1 MKKKQKKK
9 LLERYRKLGFIVG
22 CGAQLNLLLGQSLV
36 LS

>member
-1 MKKKQKKK
+1 M
-9 LLERYRKLGFIVG
+9 LERYYKLGFIVG